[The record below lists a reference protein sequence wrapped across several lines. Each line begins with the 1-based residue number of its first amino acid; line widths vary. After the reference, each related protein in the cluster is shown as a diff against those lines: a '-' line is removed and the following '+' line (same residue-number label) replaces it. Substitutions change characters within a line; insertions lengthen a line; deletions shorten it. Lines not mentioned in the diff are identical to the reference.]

1 LQGAGT
7 PPRISGVKSGAALW
21 KWTAAGNG
29 ILTVLGALGAP
40 RAIGSLVGLAEE
52 ANAAGVGTGLAS
64 GIVGAA
70 GEARPG
76 AAGIGAEGVEA
87 GAEVPATAEA
97 PVPAETLVPAEN
109 TPTVPQNALD
119 TLDHVDRTGTAP
131 QGYQGGA
138 PFLNNGSKH
147 G

>member
-1 LQGAGT
+1 
-7 PPRISGVKSGAALW
+7 
-21 KWTAAGNG
+21 
-29 ILTVLGALGAP
+29 
-40 RAIGSLVGLAEE
+40 VGLAEE

-76 AAGIGAEGVEA
+76 AAGIGAEGVGA
-87 GAEVPATAEA
+87 GAEVPATAET
-97 PVPAETLVPAEN
+97 PVPAEDP
-109 TPTVPQNALD
+109 PTVPQNALD